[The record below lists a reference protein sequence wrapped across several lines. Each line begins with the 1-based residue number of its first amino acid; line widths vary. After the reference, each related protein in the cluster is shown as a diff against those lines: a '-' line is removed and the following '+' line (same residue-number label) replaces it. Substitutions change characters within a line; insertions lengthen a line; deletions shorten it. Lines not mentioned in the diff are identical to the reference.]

1 MSDGPHRA
9 LPMRA
14 PWKRAAER
22 ADNTAF
28 DVAEITEAIA
38 TATVPDF
45 HADVPPKL
53 LAEVQNI
60 ANAEQKNLF
69 ASDSIAA
76 LEKIKREHA
85 VEPRAR
91 DFVDRVIAAV
101 KDGKSALAALASSI
115 EQNIRQAVA
124 NSNRHIEEF
133 YRRKTKASRSL
144 NVRAR
149 LDQGASRLNF
159 GEIVQRILAPKG
171 QKNPRT
177 SRKKGLDDGVPLP

>member
-14 PWKRAAER
+14 AWKRAAER

-38 TATVPDF
+38 TAVVPDF
-45 HADVPPKL
+45 QVDVTPKL
-53 LAEVQNI
+53 LAEMQNI
-60 ANAEQKNLF
+60 ANAGQKNLF
-69 ASDSIAA
+69 AGDNIAA

-101 KDGKSALAALASSI
+101 RDGKSMMSALVASV
-115 EQNIRQAVA
+115 EQGIRQLVA
-124 NSNRHIEEF
+124 NGNRQIEEF

-149 LDQGASRLNF
+149 LDQGSGRLHL
-159 GEIVQRILAPKG
+159 GELVQRALAPKG
-171 QKNPRT
+171 QKNSHS
-177 SRKKGLDDGVPLP
+177 SRKRGLDDGVPLP